1 VKRSRTGLVLII
13 LGLVTMIV
21 LAPLAKWVVAPM
33 LVKIPDTL
41 DVTTI
46 LEGELRLAVD
56 PASLSLLPPGMEVK
70 IPLTTSLHLVSDKS
84 KGSGKVA
91 VIKVVTIA
99 KGPGGKDFQ
108 NITNYYAVD
117 RKTGENVSGNN
128 SDVNRT
134 GYPVSAIG
142 FFVDPKKP
150 YSIFDDEV
158 GKAEPLTFVKSEKV
172 SGFTYK
178 NVDVQLW
185 KSSYED
191 KTVQPPLG
199 LFPAK
204 LSGAQIKALMPSL
217 TSVNDNEMYPV
228 EYIKTGDL
236 SNLVDQM
243 TGSVFDV
250 ISMKYEYF
258 VDATALGMGK
268 IKLATVQQ
276 HQTAENAKEVLDY
289 TAKAHA
295 QINAIEIYIP
305 VGLLIIGLIELIIGL
320 ILYLRKKPA

>member
-1 VKRSRTGLVLII
+1 MKRSKAGLVLII
-13 LGLVTMIV
+13 LGLVTILA

-46 LEGELRLAVD
+46 LEGVLSLNVD
-56 PASLSLLPPGMEVK
+56 PTSLSILPAGMEVK
-70 IPLTTSLHLVSDKS
+70 VPLTTSLHLVSDKS
-84 KGSGKVA
+84 KGNSKVA

-108 NITNYYAVD
+108 NITNYYAVN

-158 GKAEPLTFVKSEKV
+158 GKAVPLTFVKSEKV

-178 NVDVQLW
+178 NVDAQLW

-199 LFPAK
+199 LFPSQ
-204 LSGAQIKALMPSL
+204 LSGAQIKALMP
-217 TSVNDNEMYPV
+217 TVTGVNDTQMYPV
-228 EYIKTGDL
+228 DYIKTGDL
-236 SNLVDQM
+236 SYLVDEM

-250 ISMKYEYF
+250 LSMKYEYF
-258 VDATALGMGK
+258 VDASALGMGK

-276 HQTAENAKEVLDY
+276 HQTVENAKDVLDY
-289 TAKAHA
+289 SAKSHA
-295 QINAIEIYIP
+295 QINALEIYIP
-305 VGLLIIGLIELIIGL
+305 VGLLIIGLIELVIGL